1 LAATIRSGMIGD
13 TKTDIRNLLSWGA
26 AMSISNV
33 LEFDQADRPM
43 TYEQAFAFI
52 EKMRRQL
59 DRFGVAVPGKN
70 GQRMNPETEAQIRSL
85 CDELEAEFRSDLG
98 TI

>member
-1 LAATIRSGMIGD
+1 
-13 TKTDIRNLLSWGA
+13 
-26 AMSISNV
+26 MSTSHVIA
-33 LEFDQADRPM
+33 FDQTDRPM

-59 DRFGVAVPGKN
+59 DRFGVAIPGKN
-70 GQRMNPETEAQIRSL
+70 GQRMDPETEAKIRQI